1 VNELQSMDERT
12 NDLRIE
18 YYVETMHSQVIDLF
32 EMEYGT
38 DRFDISMF
46 MENLYDTE
54 FQKDRSIRLVALS
67 GQKVVGF
74 QSFFLWPYE
83 RNGVVYNSYQSGNSI
98 VHPDFRGRGIFQALL
113 NYIFTNNLKEID
125 FFIGF
130 PVEASC
136 RSFLK
141 CNWKSILDLQW
152 YVNVVNPFFLL
163 YRKKRLDNFFSR
175 TRSEYLVNTHDCFTL
190 SNDKLF
196 LNWKDNLK
204 SSKGDYYFFDYKING
219 DLGIVFEL
227 KYQKRK
233 YNVTELIIGKI
244 DFFGDSIDYLNEA
257 LTSLL
262 KLIRRSGC
270 IAFCSISVNPY
281 FAGGVLLSALANTR
295 FFKINK
301 KIHFIVKAHSQ
312 DFLNDIEARQWNV
325 GRSDIDTW

>member
-1 VNELQSMDERT
+1 MNESR

-18 YYVETMHSQVIDLF
+18 YYAETMHSQVIDLF
-32 EMEYGT
+32 EMEYGSH
-38 DRFDISMF
+38 RSDISIF
-46 MENLYDTE
+46 MGNLYESE

-67 GQKVVGF
+67 GEKVVGF
-74 QSFFLWPYE
+74 QSFFFWPYE

-98 VHPDFRGRGIFQALL
+98 VHPDFRGRGIFQSLL

-130 PVEASC
+130 PVEASY

-141 CNWKSILDLQW
+141 CSWKSILDLQW

-163 YRKKRLDNFFSR
+163 FGKKRLDIFFSR
-175 TRSEYLVNTHDCFTL
+175 TRREYIVNTHDCFTL
-190 SNDKLF
+190 SNDKVF

-204 SSKGDYYFFDYKING
+204 SSKGDYYFYEYKINS
-219 DLGIVFEL
+219 DLGVMFEL
-227 KYQKRK
+227 KYQRRK
-233 YNVTELIIGKI
+233 YNITELIIGKI
-244 DFFGDSIDYLNEA
+244 DFIGDSFDYLNEA
-257 LTSLL
+257 VASLL
-262 KLIRRSGC
+262 KLIRKSGC

-281 FAGGVLLSALANTR
+281 FADGVLPAALANNR

-312 DFLNDIEARQWNV
+312 EFVDDMEPRQWNL